1 MDPLSAEIVVF
12 QHLCDPV
19 RHGSRPAL
27 GELRAA
33 SNARNGMQLD
43 DDDNMQV
50 ESQGAADDDNM
61 QVENQGAAV
70 VEMLGGEPGAAQ
82 RVAAH
87 RVEDAGSVRMAA
99 TVRLH

>member
-12 QHLCDPV
+12 QHPCDPV

-50 ESQGAADDDNM
+50 E
-61 QVENQGAAV
+61 NQGAAV
-70 VEMLGGEPGAAQ
+70 VEMLRGEPGAAQ

>member
-1 MDPLSAEIVVF
+1 MALFLAAGAA
-12 QHLCDPV
+12 L
-19 RHGSRPAL
+19 RPAL
-27 GELRAA
+27 GELA
-33 SNARNGMQLD
+33 SNAPNGMQLD

-99 TVRLH
+99 TVRLL

>member
-1 MDPLSAEIVVF
+1 
-12 QHLCDPV
+12 
-19 RHGSRPAL
+19 
-27 GELRAA
+27 
-33 SNARNGMQLD
+33 MQLD

-70 VEMLGGEPGAAQ
+70 PVVEMLGGEPGVAQ
-82 RVAAH
+82 HVAAH

-99 TVRLH
+99 TVRLL

>member
-12 QHLCDPV
+12 QHPCDPV

-33 SNARNGMQLD
+33 SNARSGMQLD

-50 ESQGAADDDNM
+50 DSQGAANDDNM
-61 QVENQGAAV
+61 QVESQGAAAWWRCW
-70 VEMLGGEPGAAQ
+70 AASQ
-82 RVAAH
+82 V
-87 RVEDAGSVRMAA
+87 
-99 TVRLH
+99 

>member
-1 MDPLSAEIVVF
+1 MALFLAAAGAA
-12 QHLCDPV
+12 L
-19 RHGSRPAL
+19 RPAL

-33 SNARNGMQLD
+33 SNDQNGMQLD
-43 DDDNMQV
+43 DDDNMLV
-50 ESQGAADDDNM
+50 KS
-61 QVENQGAAV
+61 QGAAV

-99 TVRLH
+99 TVRLL

>member
-1 MDPLSAEIVVF
+1 
-12 QHLCDPV
+12 
-19 RHGSRPAL
+19 
-27 GELRAA
+27 
-33 SNARNGMQLD
+33 MQLD

-50 ESQGAADDDNM
+50 ED
-61 QVENQGAAV
+61 QGAAV
-70 VEMLGGEPGAAQ
+70 VEMLRGEPGAAQ